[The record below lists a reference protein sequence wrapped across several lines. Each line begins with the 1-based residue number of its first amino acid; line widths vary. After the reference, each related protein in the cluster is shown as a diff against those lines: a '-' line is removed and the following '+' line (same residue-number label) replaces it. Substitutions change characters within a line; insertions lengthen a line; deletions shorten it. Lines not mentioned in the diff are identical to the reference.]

1 MVYAVLRMSGAV
13 KISWHL
19 RETLDRLRL
28 GRKLTLTF
36 VDEKDDVRMGMV
48 RDAISCLG
56 YGPIDQ
62 KLMDEIIAKRGQK
75 DVKGKYRG
83 FCRMHPPIGGFKKS
97 TKLNYPAGVL
107 GKNNEISKLLAR
119 MI

>member
-1 MVYAVLRMSGAV
+1 MVYAILRMSGAV

-28 GRKLTLTF
+28 GRKLTVTF

-48 RDAISCLG
+48 RDAISCVA
-56 YGPIDQ
+56 YGSVDK

-75 DVKGKYRG
+75 DIKGNYRG

-97 TKLNYPAGVL
+97 TKINAPRGIL
-107 GKNNEISKLLAR
+107 GKNEELAKLLER

>member
-28 GRKLTLTF
+28 GRKLTLVF
-36 VDEKDDVRMGMV
+36 IEENDEVRMGML
-48 RDAISCLG
+48 RDAMSCVA
-56 YGPIDQ
+56 YGPIDK

-75 DVKGKYRG
+75 DLKGVYRG

-97 TKLNYPAGVL
+97 TKINAPRGIL
-107 GKNNEISKLLAR
+107 GKNMEISKLLMR

>member
-28 GRKLTLTF
+28 GKKLTLTF
-36 VDEKDDVRMGMV
+36 VEEKDDVRIGMI
-48 RDAISCLG
+48 RDAISCLA
-56 YGPIDQ
+56 YGTVDK

-75 DVKGKYRG
+75 DIKGNYRG

-97 TKLNYPAGVL
+97 TKLTSPKGIL
-107 GKNNEISKLLAR
+107 GKNDEISKLLVR